1 MADICL
7 ITGNHPRHKHFA
19 TNLILTGKICSWVIE
34 EREEFVPQP
43 PTNISD
49 DLKSLYEL
57 HFNERES
64 VEMEVFGASVKA
76 EHEVSTPIFK
86 VSHRELNGDN
96 TIQFVKQT
104 SPKLVLSYGCH
115 KLNENFLKTVG
126 VRFWNTHGGL
136 SPEYRGVITHF
147 WPSYFLEP
155 QMTGMTLHETT
166 NFLDAGAIIFQTAA
180 PMVRGDTLHR
190 LAARNVEVFAEQLS
204 DKITFLNF
212 SNLPTGKTQVG
223 YGKVFMGKDWRPE
236 HLRFIYETHADAIVD
251 KVIDGVIEGREPK
264 LISVLD

>member
-19 TNLILTGKICSWVIE
+19 TGLISTGKVCSWVIE

-43 PTNISD
+43 PKDIAE
-49 DLKSLYEL
+49 DLKSLFEH
-57 HFNERES
+57 HFNERERI
-64 VEMEVFGASVKA
+64 EREIFGASVEA
-76 EHEVSTPIFK
+76 DNEVSIPILK
-86 VSHRELNGDN
+86 VSLKELNDDN
-96 TIQFVKQT
+96 TIQFVNQS
-104 SPKLVLSYGCH
+104 SPKLVISYGCH
-115 KLNENFLKTVG
+115 KLSESFINTVG

-136 SPEYRGVITHF
+136 SPQYRGVTTHF

-166 NFLDAGAIIFQTAA
+166 NFLDAGEIIFQTAA

-190 LAARNVEVFAEQLS
+190 LAARNVEFFTKMLVE
-204 DKITFLNF
+204 KINFLNF
-212 SNLPTGKTQVG
+212 FNLPNGVTQTG
-223 YGKVFMGKDWRPE
+223 YGKVFIGKDWRPE
-236 HLRFIYETHADAIVD
+236 HLRLIYETHGDAIVD
-251 KVIDGVIEGREPK
+251 KVINGDIQGREPN